1 MAAEII
7 HTYKHS
13 TLHDTAVKAA
23 LVAMVAAR
31 ILTPPP
37 GEGGQP
43 LTHRKFAYKVDF
55 FRH

>member
-23 LVAMVAAR
+23 LFAMVAAR